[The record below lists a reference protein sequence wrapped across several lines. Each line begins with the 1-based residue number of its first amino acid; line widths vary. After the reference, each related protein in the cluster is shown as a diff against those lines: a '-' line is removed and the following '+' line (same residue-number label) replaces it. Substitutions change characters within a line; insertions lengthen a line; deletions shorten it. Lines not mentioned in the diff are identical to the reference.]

1 MHVTIAL
8 LYGLTVWVSLVA
20 YAAITGTVSLT
31 VLILCFPLVISGSC
45 LVLWALDFGLT
56 KARKLWS

>member
-20 YAAITGTVSLT
+20 YAAITGTVSIT

-45 LVLWALDFGLT
+45 IVLWALDLGLT
-56 KARKLWS
+56 MLRKRWA